1 MNKIIVTAALLS
13 ASLVMMAQDLPI
25 DPDKTA
31 QYFKE
36 IKEIC
41 DQDNGSLWGENLW
54 APILLIDNESRFIV
68 ASEPDNEGLLEKRGS
83 VYTGWFPKDKGVAN
97 STTDFG
103 GRHWMMVMHPLPEDD
118 YSRNQLCIHELFH
131 SLQQRMNLSFGNP
144 DNSHLDNMDARVLLK
159 LEWTALGKA
168 VMDETG
174 KRKGYLRDALVF
186 RNYRRALYPGKA
198 KEENELEIQEGLAEY
213 TGHKL
218 CSKSDEEFAKYV
230 LKVKDNIWN
239 NQTYVRSFAYS
250 SGSLYGKILDR
261 GKDGWRTSITPSGD
275 LGAIMQESF
284 GVVLPEN
291 LEKAYNKLK
300 NRYNYEEIY
309 RFEADREEKRQMIL
323 TGYRNRFTRDTI
335 LMLDVP
341 NPKVMF
347 DPRTLIPLD
356 TLGTVY
362 PTIKIIADWGILQVN
377 EGGCLFDWRK
387 AIVSGKAMKKEN
399 NRLTGDGWEIE
410 LAENWN
416 LVPEGRVYRLI
427 EEKELKT
434 K

>member
-1 MNKIIVTAALLS
+1 MIMNKIIVTAILLS
-13 ASLVMMAQDLPI
+13 VSLVIMAQDLPM

-31 QYFKE
+31 QYFEE
-36 IKEIC
+36 IKAIC

-54 APILLIDNESRFIV
+54 APILLIDKESRFII
-68 ASEPDNEGLLEKRGS
+68 ANQPDNEGLLEKRGS

-103 GRHWMMVMHPLPEDD
+103 GRHWMMVMHPLPADD
-118 YSRNQLCIHELFH
+118 YSRNQLSVHELFH
-131 SLQQRMNLSFGNP
+131 SLQKRMNLSFGNP
-144 DNSHLDNMDARVLLK
+144 DNSHLDNMEARVLLK
-159 LEWTALGKA
+159 LEWTALEKA

-198 KEENELEIQEGLAEY
+198 PMENELEIQEGLAEY

-218 CSKSDEEFAKYV
+218 CSKSNEEFANYV

-239 NQTYVRSFAYS
+239 NQTYVRSFAYA
-250 SGSLYGKILDR
+250 SGPLYGKILDR
-261 GKDGWRTSITPSGD
+261 GKDGWRTAITPSSD
-275 LGAIMQESF
+275 LGSMLQESF
-284 GVVLPEN
+284 GIDLPEN
-291 LEKAYNKLK
+291 LEKAYNKAK
-300 NRYNYEEIY
+300 KQYNYEEIH
-309 RFEADREEKRQMIL
+309 RFEADREEKRQVIL

-335 LMLDVP
+335 LVLEVP
-341 NPKVMF
+341 RPKVMF

-377 EGGCLFDWRK
+377 DGGCLFDWKK
-387 AIVSGKAMKKEN
+387 AIVSGRAIKKEDN
-399 NRLTGDGWEIE
+399 MLTGDGWEIE
-410 LAENWN
+410 LAENWI
-416 LVPEGRVYRLI
+416 LVLEGREYRLK
-427 EEKELKT
+427 EEK
-434 K
+434 